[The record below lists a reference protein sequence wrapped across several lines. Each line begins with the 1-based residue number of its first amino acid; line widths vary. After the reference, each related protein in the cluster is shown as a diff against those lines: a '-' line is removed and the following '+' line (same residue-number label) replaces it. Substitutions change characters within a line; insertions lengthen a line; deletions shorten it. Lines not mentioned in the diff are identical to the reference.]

1 MRDIIREDA
10 RLVILRALAAEP
22 RYSHSETILQAI
34 LETFG
39 IARTRAWVREEL
51 RRLEDVGGVTTTEV
65 GSVMIATLTDK
76 GLDHVE
82 GRIVLEGVK
91 RPSPR

>member
-22 RYSHSETILQAI
+22 RYSHSETILQAT

-39 IARTRAWVREEL
+39 IARPRACPIAGAGLPTLGDPEEVATR
-51 RRLEDVGGVTTTEV
+51 DEV
-65 GSVMIATLTDK
+65 DQRAL
-76 GLDHVE
+76 L
-82 GRIVLEGVK
+82 
-91 RPSPR
+91 